1 MAALAELGFEIGPPA
16 PATVPAPDERM
27 RRIGSVP
34 LEYQPGERWLYE
46 VSADVL
52 GVLVARA
59 SEMSFDAYLRER
71 VFEPLGM
78 SDTGFFV
85 ASDAIDRF
93 GPCFI
98 GDPRDGSRVEYD
110 GPDGQWSTP
119 PAFPGGGDGLVSTV
133 ADYLAFGGML
143 LAGGTSNGVRVLSRP
158 SVEAMT
164 TDQLTDEQRRTSGPD
179 PTGSLGWGFGVGVL
193 RQRVGTTWSAGTYS
207 WDGGLG
213 STWANDPAE
222 DLIGVLLTNQAW
234 TSPTPPAV
242 CDDFWTAAYAAIS
255 DAGS

>member
-1 MAALAELGFEIGPPA
+1 MAVRG
-16 PATVPAPDERM
+16 
-27 RRIGSVP
+27 
-34 LEYQPGERWLYE
+34 Q
-46 VSADVL
+46 ADVL

-59 SEMSFDAYLRER
+59 SGMSFDAYLRER

-85 ASDAIDRF
+85 ASDAMDRF

-98 GDPRDGSRVEYD
+98 GDPGDGGRVEYD
-110 GPDGQWSTP
+110 GPDGQRSKP

-133 ADYLAFGGML
+133 ADYLAFGG
-143 LAGGTSNGVRVLSRP
+143 
-158 SVEAMT
+158 
-164 TDQLTDEQRRTSGPD
+164 
-179 PTGSLGWGFGVGVL
+179 
-193 RQRVGTTWSAGTYS
+193 QRVGTTWSAGTYS

-222 DLIGVLLTNQAW
+222 DLVGVLLTNQAW

-242 CDDFWTAAYAAIS
+242 CDDFWTAAYAAIT